1 MQSPTHIFC
10 TTPLALTMCFHD
22 LLIFFMLRRITSLFR
37 LSARM
42 ISRDA
47 FTQSILV
54 LFQLFVPPSK
64 LEVEE
69 SNGSD
74 EAEKKTGH
82 VELGAV
88 LSKDSSLSQL
98 TPSKVNPAPTGTGT
112 GGGLLLDLSAQ
123 VSAGM
128 WRVLTNNL
136 EVLPTL
142 SLSQWQIIFD
152 VIGTQVHRITC
163 IMYVI
168 FIVSALHRDLLRY
181 PYLICPAFIV

>member
-1 MQSPTHIFC
+1 
-10 TTPLALTMCFHD
+10 
-22 LLIFFMLRRITSLFR
+22 
-37 LSARM
+37 M

-64 LEVEE
+64 PEVEE

-74 EAEKKTGH
+74 EVEKKKGD

-88 LSKDSSLSQL
+88 LSKDSSLSQS
-98 TPSKVNPAPTGTGT
+98 TPSKVNPAPTGPGSGT

-152 VIGTQVHRITC
+152 VIGTYVHSVT
-163 IMYVI
+163 
-168 FIVSALHRDLLRY
+168 
-181 PYLICPAFIV
+181 

>member
-1 MQSPTHIFC
+1 
-10 TTPLALTMCFHD
+10 
-22 LLIFFMLRRITSLFR
+22 
-37 LSARM
+37 M

-64 LEVEE
+64 PEVEE

-74 EAEKKTGH
+74 EGEKKKGE

-88 LSKDSSLSQL
+88 LSKDSSLSQS
-98 TPSKVNPAPTGTGT
+98 TPSKVTPAPTGSGT

-152 VIGTQVHRITC
+152 VIGTYVHSVTRI
-163 IMYVI
+163 MSAV
-168 FIVSALHRDLLRY
+168 FIVSTLHRHVLRY
-181 PYLICPAFIV
+181 PQLICPAFIV

>member
-1 MQSPTHIFC
+1 
-10 TTPLALTMCFHD
+10 
-22 LLIFFMLRRITSLFR
+22 
-37 LSARM
+37 M

-64 LEVEE
+64 PDVEE

-74 EAEKKTGH
+74 EGEKKEGE

-88 LSKDSSLSQL
+88 LSKDSSLSQS
-98 TPSKVNPAPTGTGT
+98 TPSKVTPAPVGSGSGP

-152 VIGTQVHRITC
+152 VIGTYVHSVT
-163 IMYVI
+163 
-168 FIVSALHRDLLRY
+168 
-181 PYLICPAFIV
+181 

>member
-1 MQSPTHIFC
+1 
-10 TTPLALTMCFHD
+10 
-22 LLIFFMLRRITSLFR
+22 
-37 LSARM
+37 M

-54 LFQLFVPPSK
+54 LFQLFVPPSRP
-64 LEVEE
+64 EVEE

-74 EAEKKTGH
+74 EVDKKKGE

-88 LSKDSSLSQL
+88 LSKDSSLSQS
-98 TPSKVNPAPTGTGT
+98 TPSKVNPAPPTGTGSGSGT

-152 VIGTQVHRITC
+152 VIGTYVHCVT
-163 IMYVI
+163 
-168 FIVSALHRDLLRY
+168 
-181 PYLICPAFIV
+181 

>member
-1 MQSPTHIFC
+1 
-10 TTPLALTMCFHD
+10 
-22 LLIFFMLRRITSLFR
+22 
-37 LSARM
+37 M

-64 LEVEE
+64 PEVEE

-74 EAEKKTGH
+74 EVENKKGQ

-88 LSKDSSLSQL
+88 LSKDSSLSQSI
-98 TPSKVNPAPTGTGT
+98 PSKVNPAPVGTGTGT

-152 VIGTQVHRITC
+152 VIGTHVHRINC
-163 IMYVI
+163 IMSVLYI
-168 FIVSALHRDLLRY
+168 DSALRRDVLRY
-181 PYLICPAFIV
+181 PHLICPAYIV